1 MPLPVSLPFNFL
13 HVLRVFI
20 GKTVLGENGVYL
32 GVVFAGASEDVDHS
46 AFGVLGFFRPFGY
59 AHDCLVAAFA
69 PFELVLRN
77 EDVAGEE
84 LGVGFKECD
93 GLVDLQRADEHLFL
107 WLHDVDYLCFGFLPF
122 AAGGDVDFH
131 AVAVEGM
138 HGVALRHEDGFVVI
152 VGYDAVLAV

>member
-1 MPLPVSLPFNFL
+1 MGDVGNVYAHFPVAVGHGADGKGIVEILGILGVDGECGGVAEVLAASYFLGGDSCIDFVGGFL

-69 PFELVLRN
+69 PF
-77 EDVAGEE
+77 
-84 LGVGFKECD
+84 
-93 GLVDLQRADEHLFL
+93 
-107 WLHDVDYLCFGFLPF
+107 
-122 AAGGDVDFH
+122 
-131 AVAVEGM
+131 
-138 HGVALRHEDGFVVI
+138 
-152 VGYDAVLAV
+152 